1 MSNELRN
8 FLALS
13 YDELEQLN
21 LKAKEQRQKR
31 VAVHKIQE
39 ERIKYLTDEKRIKAV
54 TVLFS
59 DLEGRLHMLDYDK
72 KFLVKSWDNLTFD
85 GSSIRGFT
93 AQRESDLRLAM
104 DWASF
109 YWAPADVFGS
119 GKVLV
124 FGEVIDKDGS
134 PYSADIRGRLK
145 GFAGEMYKNEEYTL
159 NAANEIEGFLFQ
171 GSDAERRYNET
182 GKFEYVNTG
191 GYYHSLPGD
200 PLRTFIDTTAEVQ
213 RAMGFQNEKDHP
225 EVAPSQFE
233 INYGYGEV
241 VQAADQ
247 IQLYK
252 LICRQVAT
260 RMGLTACF
268 LPKPVVGVNGN
279 GMHTN
284 VSISKG
290 GKNIYWDPKGEEKL
304 SKFGW
309 AFVDRILTHGNDIC
323 LLLNASVNAYRRLDP
338 HFEAPNQLKASPVDR
353 GSMIR
358 IPIGNERS
366 MRVEVRSVAPDANP
380 YLVMY
385 SIFRTGIEGETA
397 KIKNLRQAERYL
409 PDNVYLALD
418 NFRKADWTTK
428 LLGEDVKARY
438 GALKQAAADR
448 CARHSARLSKCR
460 KCSTTTRSTIN
471 SCGICFRQIP
481 QGSGEWGGSPVTKST
496 RFSLVHSSHSRR
508 RAHALNRSGR
518 LRHSWPLLRP
528 MPRRFLPYWLRP
540 SMLLRCAQR
549 CNRRTSPSPQQR
561 ARSTAASS
569 HRAFRSWSWRRSA
582 FGSHGPY
589 PG

>member
-1 MSNELRN
+1 MSNELRS
-8 FLALS
+8 FLSIS
-13 YDELEQLN
+13 YDELEDLN
-21 LKAKEQRQKR
+21 LKAKEQRKNR
-31 VAVHKIQE
+31 VAAHKIQE
-39 ERIKYLTDEKRIKAV
+39 ERLKYLTDEKSIKAV

-72 KFLVKSWDNLTFD
+72 KFLIKSWDNLTFD

-104 DWASF
+104 DWSAF

-134 PYSADIRGRLK
+134 PYSADIRGVLK
-145 GFAGEMYKNEEYTL
+145 SFAEEQHKKEGYTL
-159 NAANEIEGFLFQ
+159 NAANEIEGFLFN
-171 GSDAERRYNET
+171 GADAEARYHET

-200 PLRTFIDTTAEVQ
+200 PLRTFIDTSAEVQ

-233 INYGYGEV
+233 INYSYGEV
-241 VQAADQ
+241 VAAADQ

-260 RMGLTACF
+260 RMGLTASF

-290 GKNIYWDPKGEEKL
+290 GKNLCWDPKGEEKL
-304 SKFGW
+304 SKLGW
-309 AFVDRILTHGNDIC
+309 SFVDRILTHGDEIC

-338 HFEAPNQLKASPVDR
+338 HFEAPNQIKASPVDR

-358 IPIGNERS
+358 IPIGNEKS

-385 SIFRTGIEGETA
+385 SIFRTGLEGDTA
-397 KIKNLRQAERYL
+397 KIKNLRQAQRYL
-409 PDNVYLALD
+409 PDNIYSALD
-418 NFRKADWTTK
+418 NFRKSEWTTE
-428 LLGEDVKARY
+428 LMGEDVKGRY
-438 GALKQAAADR
+438 ADLKQASADR
-448 CARHSARLSKCR
+448 CARQLGTFVKVPEVQYHHEVYNQFTWNL
-460 KCSTTTRSTIN
+460 
-471 SCGICFRQIP
+471 F
-481 QGSGEWGGSPVTKST
+481 
-496 RFSLVHSSHSRR
+496 
-508 RAHALNRSGR
+508 
-518 LRHSWPLLRP
+518 
-528 MPRRFLPYWLRP
+528 
-540 SMLLRCAQR
+540 
-549 CNRRTSPSPQQR
+549 
-561 ARSTAASS
+561 
-569 HRAFRSWSWRRSA
+569 
-582 FGSHGPY
+582 
-589 PG
+589 

>member
-1 MSNELRN
+1 MANELRN

-13 YDELEQLN
+13 YDELEELN
-21 LKAKEQRQKR
+21 LKAKEQRSKR
-31 VAVHKIQE
+31 VAEHKIQE

-72 KFLVKSWDNLTFD
+72 KFLIKSWDNLTFD

-104 DWASF
+104 DWGAF

-124 FGEVIDKDGS
+124 FGHVIDKDGS
-134 PYSADIRGRLK
+134 PYRADIRGVLK
-145 GFAGEMYKNEEYTL
+145 GYADALYKKEGYTL

-171 GSDAERRYNET
+171 GADAERRYHET
-182 GKFEYVNTG
+182 GKFEYVNKG

-241 VQAADQ
+241 VSAADR

-260 RMGLTACF
+260 KMNSTACF

-284 VSISKG
+284 VSISAD
-290 GKNIYWDPKGEEKL
+290 GKNIFWDAKGEEQL
-304 SKFGW
+304 SKAGW
-309 AFVDRILTHGNDIC
+309 AFVDRILTHANDIC
-323 LLLNASVNAYRRLDP
+323 LMLNPSVNAYRRLDP
-338 HFEAPNQLKASPVDR
+338 HFEAPNQIKASPVDR

-358 IPIGNERS
+358 IPIGNEKS

-380 YLVMY
+380 YMVMY
-385 SIFRTGIEGETA
+385 SVFKTGLDGETS

-409 PDNVYLALD
+409 PDNIYTAID
-418 NFRKADWTTK
+418 DFKKATWTTK
-428 LLGEDVKARY
+428 LLGDDVKGRY
-438 GALKQAAADR
+438 AELKQASADR
-448 CARHSARLSKCR
+448 CS
-460 KCSTTTRSTIN
+460 
-471 SCGICFRQIP
+471 RQLGTFVKAP
-481 QGSGEWGGSPVTKST
+481 EVQYHHEVY
-496 RFSLVHSSHSRR
+496 
-508 RAHALNRSGR
+508 NQ
-518 LRHSWPLLRP
+518 
-528 MPRRFLPYWLRP
+528 FLWNL
-540 SMLLRCAQR
+540 
-549 CNRRTSPSPQQR
+549 
-561 ARSTAASS
+561 
-569 HRAFRSWSWRRSA
+569 F
-582 FGSHGPY
+582 
-589 PG
+589 

>member
-1 MSNELRN
+1 MSSELRN

-13 YDELEQLN
+13 YEELEEMN
-21 LKAKEQRQKR
+21 LRAKEQRHSR
-31 VAVHKIQE
+31 APVHQIQE

-72 KFLVKSWDNLTFD
+72 KFLIKSWDNLTFD

-104 DWASF
+104 DWSAF
-109 YWAPADVFGS
+109 YWGPADVFGG

-124 FGEVIDKDGS
+124 FGHVIDKDGS
-134 PYSADIRGRLK
+134 PYRADIRGVLK
-145 GFAGEMYKNEEYTL
+145 GYADLLYAKEGYTL

-171 GSDAERRYNET
+171 GSDAERHYHET
-182 GKFEYVNTG
+182 AKFEYVNTG

-241 VQAADQ
+241 VAAADQ

-260 RMGLTACF
+260 NMGLTACF

-284 VSISKG
+284 VSVSKA
-290 GKNIYWDPKGEEKL
+290 GKNIFWDAKGEEKL

-309 AFVDRILTHGNDIC
+309 AFLDRILTHGNDLC
-323 LLLNASVNAYRRLDP
+323 LVLNSSVNAYRRLDP

-353 GSMIR
+353 GAMIR

-366 MRVEVRSVAPDANP
+366 MRVEVRAVAPDANP

-385 SIFRTGIEGETA
+385 GIFRSGLEGETS

-409 PDNVYLALD
+409 PDNIYTAID
-418 NFRKADWTTK
+418 DFRNAAWITK
-428 LLGEDVKARY
+428 LLGDDVKGRY
-438 GALKQAAADR
+438 ADLKQASADR
-448 CARHSARLSKCR
+448 CPRLLGTVVKPPEVQFHHEVY
-460 KCSTTTRSTIN
+460 N
-471 SCGICFRQIP
+471 QYLWNQF
-481 QGSGEWGGSPVTKST
+481 
-496 RFSLVHSSHSRR
+496 
-508 RAHALNRSGR
+508 
-518 LRHSWPLLRP
+518 
-528 MPRRFLPYWLRP
+528 
-540 SMLLRCAQR
+540 
-549 CNRRTSPSPQQR
+549 
-561 ARSTAASS
+561 
-569 HRAFRSWSWRRSA
+569 
-582 FGSHGPY
+582 
-589 PG
+589 